1 MDVTQYK
8 RERSNL
14 KREMSHYRDFLDFL
28 NKKAMARNN
37 QDMDLMKGYYLPVFI
52 FNDVPAHSSIFMV
65 CYCGTVN
72 LLHCFPRIMALGSG
86 SLYTSSLLL

>member
-14 KREMSHYRDFLDFL
+14 KREMSHYRDFVDFL

-37 QDMDLMKGYYLPVFI
+37 QDMDLTKGYYFTVFI
-52 FNDVPAHSSIFMV
+52 FNVVPADSSIFMLS
-65 CYCGTVN
+65 YRGTMN
-72 LLHCFPRIMALGSG
+72 LLCCFPRIMALGSG
-86 SLYTSSLLL
+86 ALYISSLLL